1 VHPCL
6 HNQPKKHT
14 KNTVRE
20 PCLALQWV
28 AHIHFSCQQQLP
40 EQVSMY
46 VIAQTA
52 HTAQQC
58 MTGWCQGSSVTVVM
72 HCGLPG
78 FETLSVMWLS
88 SVGQLGAVH

>member
-1 VHPCL
+1 
-6 HNQPKKHT
+6 
-14 KNTVRE
+14 
-20 PCLALQWV
+20 
-28 AHIHFSCQQQLP
+28 
-40 EQVSMY
+40 MY